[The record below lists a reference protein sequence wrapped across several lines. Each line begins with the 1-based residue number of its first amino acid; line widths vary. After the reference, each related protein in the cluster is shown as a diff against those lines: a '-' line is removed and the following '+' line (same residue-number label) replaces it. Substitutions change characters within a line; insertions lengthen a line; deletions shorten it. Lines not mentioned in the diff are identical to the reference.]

1 MVNLDVCNAF
11 DRSSRIY
18 VPNKT
23 ENINLNVFNIIT
35 KINESKIFTKHHANV
50 NDNLTVKNV
59 IQMKIEIKI
68 NVDEGAKMVNIQKLL
83 LVIQ

>member
-1 MVNLDVCNAF
+1 M
-11 DRSSRIY
+11 Y
-18 VPNKT
+18 
-23 ENINLNVFNIIT
+23 
-35 KINESKIFTKHHANV
+35 HANV
-50 NDNLTVKNV
+50 NDNLMVKNV